1 MRHRLEGFSRC
12 GPGRNFMGRHHHGHG
27 RHGFGRFGGF
37 MEDGGAGGRGM
48 RMGRKLAS
56 GDLQLLV
63 LALLAEKPRHGY
75 EIIKALEERSR
86 GFYTPSP
93 GMVYP
98 ALTYLEEIGYATV
111 EADGARKLYHIT
123 ETGTALLEQN
133 RAVVDSMFAQFDRV
147 GEKMERVRRVFAT
160 DEAPDAGV
168 DAAGSARRGSAE
180 MLQARRELNI
190 ALNAAADSREE
201 QQRIAKILHRATAE
215 IRGEP
220 GSRSSTHS
228 DDP

>member
-1 MRHRLEGFSRC
+1 MTHPLEGFSRC
-12 GPGRNFMGRHHHGHG
+12 PPRQHFMGPHHQGHG
-27 RHGFGRFGGF
+27 RHGFGAF

-48 RMGRKLAS
+48 RMGRKLSSA
-56 GDLQLLV
+56 DLQLLV

-75 EIIKALEERSR
+75 EIIKALEERSK

-111 EADGARKLYHIT
+111 ETDGARKLYHIT
-123 ETGTALLEQN
+123 ESGTARLEQS

-147 GEKMERVRRVFAT
+147 GEKMERVRRVFST
-160 DEAPDAGV
+160 DEAHAGE
-168 DAAGSARRGSAE
+168 DDTGIARRDSAE
-180 MLQARRELNI
+180 MLQARRALKT

-201 QQRIAKILHRATAE
+201 QQRIAEILRRAAAE
-215 IRGEP
+215 IRGETAR
-220 GSRSSTHS
+220 RS
-228 DDP
+228 

>member
-1 MRHRLEGFSRC
+1 MRQRLEGSFRC
-12 GPGRNFMGRHHHGHG
+12 GQPHHLMGRHHHGHG
-27 RHGFGRFGGF
+27 RHGFGRFGGGF
-37 MEDGGAGGRGM
+37 REDGGAGGRGM
-48 RMGRKLAS
+48 SMGRKIAS

-75 EIIKALEERSR
+75 EIIKALEEKSN

-111 EADGARKLYHIT
+111 AADGARKLYNIT
-123 ETGTALLEQN
+123 PSGLAQLEQN
-133 RAVVDSMFAQFDRV
+133 RSIVDSMFAQFERV
-147 GEKMERVRRVFAT
+147 GEKMERFRRVFA
-160 DEAPDAGV
+160 DEETTHSDGEDV
-168 DAAGSARRGSAE
+168 STGRRGTSA
-180 MLQARRELNI
+180 MLRARRELKS

-201 QQRIAKILHRATAE
+201 QQRIVEILRRAAAE

-220 GSRSSTHS
+220 S
-228 DDP
+228 DLS